1 MLHLRVIA
9 PEDMRDSIIDV
20 LRSEV
25 GVANILLYPGA
36 ALDPVGDEI
45 TADIAR
51 ECANSVIKKLKH
63 IDVQHRGAITLEVLD
78 TVLSSRAH
86 KAEDEAEGDPAD
98 ALVWDEL
105 IARTREE
112 STLSVTFL
120 LFLTLACLL
129 AAVGVVTD
137 STVTVVGAMVV
148 GPEFGPLAALSVAL
162 VRRRLDLARRASLAL
177 LIGFPLAMVITA
189 LGTLGAQAVGWL
201 SLDSVKQLSE
211 VDFIFHV
218 GPLSLVVALL
228 AGAAGMLSLVSAK
241 SAALVGV
248 FISVTT
254 VPAAGFSVVAAI
266 LGDWDVAA
274 KSALQLAVN
283 LVGIVIAGVLVL
295 VLRLK
300 GALIRAWPRPETA
313 RQASHAAMR
322 ALLPCDGILRWASRW
337 RWSIAPATRSIGWWR
352 CIRTSSGCARRHTRA
367 RRSRPTR
374 CTVEPADHFVNWQQ
388 DAFGNFLARLVF
400 PDRARSLTI
409 TVGLI
414 ADLKVINPFDF
425 FIEEYAEQIGFTYP
439 KALAEDLKP
448 YLRPVDEAG
457 EGSGPGDLAQ
467 AVGAATSPSRR
478 APAPSTSSSRSTAP

>member
-1 MLHLRVIA
+1 VLHLRVIA
-9 PEDMRDSIIDV
+9 PEELREKIIDV
-20 LRSEV
+20 LRGEV

-36 ALDPVGDEI
+36 ALEPVGDEI
-45 TADIAR
+45 SADIAR
-51 ECANSVIKKLKH
+51 ECANSVIKKLKD

-78 TVLSSRAH
+78 TVLSTRAH

-105 IARTREE
+105 IGRTREE

-189 LGTLGAQAVGWL
+189 LGTVGAQAAGWL
-201 SLDSVKQLSE
+201 SLDSVNQLRE
-211 VDFIFHV
+211 VDFIFQV
-218 GPLSLVVALL
+218 GPLSFVVALL
-228 AGAAGMLSLVSAK
+228 AGAAGMLSLVSAR

-300 GALIRAWPRPETA
+300 GTLIPR
-313 RQASHAAMR
+313 
-322 ALLPCDGILRWASRW
+322 
-337 RWSIAPATRSIGWWR
+337 
-352 CIRTSSGCARRHTRA
+352 
-367 RRSRPTR
+367 
-374 CTVEPADHFVNWQQ
+374 V
-388 DAFGNFLARLVF
+388 
-400 PDRARSLTI
+400 
-409 TVGLI
+409 
-414 ADLKVINPFDF
+414 
-425 FIEEYAEQIGFTYP
+425 
-439 KALAEDLKP
+439 
-448 YLRPVDEAG
+448 
-457 EGSGPGDLAQ
+457 AQ
-467 AVGAATSPSRR
+467 T
-478 APAPSTSSSRSTAP
+478 